1 MYAQLENVDLSSLEL
16 WEMIVAAVV
25 VVLAGFVAGWAR
37 RRIRRLMGEYENL
50 DENVPRLLGRVAGSA
65 VMLLGVLVALGI
77 LGFDIGFAVLA
88 LILVAGVFA
97 LTGRGILENFAAG
110 MVLQIRAPFHVGD
123 RIETSGFSGTVEK
136 IDSHA
141 VVIETDD
148 HRTVHVP
155 NKEVLSDPIVSY
167 TNMPIRRS
175 EVEVGISYKAG
186 ISATRDLLVAAA
198 EGVAGVRDDKSPRAF
213 VNEFADSAVKI
224 AVQFWHDD
232 GERIEVRNRVAT
244 AMKDALDS
252 AGVEIPFPHLVVEI
266 RDAIEESGAKAGE
279 A

>member
-1 MYAQLENVDLSSLEL
+1 MYAQLENLDLSSLEL
-16 WEMIVAAVV
+16 WEIIVAAVV

-37 RRIRRLMGEYENL
+37 RRIRRLLGEYENL
-50 DENVPRLLGRVAGSA
+50 EENVPRLLGRVAGWA
-65 VMLLGVLVALGI
+65 VMLLGALVALGI

-88 LILVAGVFA
+88 VLLVAGVFA

-175 EVEVGISYKAG
+175 EVEVGISYKAD
-186 ISATRDLLVAAA
+186 ISTTRAILVAAA

-224 AVQFWHDD
+224 TVQFWHDD

-252 AGVEIPFPHLVVEI
+252 AGVEIPFPHRVVDT
-266 RDAIEESGAKAGE
+266 RGAIEESGANAGE
-279 A
+279 T